1 MTPRDRETTLIPPMR
16 PRPLILNVDDDPANR
31 YVKTRSLQVGE
42 MEVLEADSGA
52 TALELIRQ
60 RQPVLVLLDVNLPD
74 VDGLEVCRRI
84 KTTWPD
90 VIVIQI
96 SATAISSAD
105 KVLGLESGADCYLTT
120 PVEPM
125 ELIAVTRAMLRLRHA
140 EAEAQEASER
150 CRMIVESAVDY
161 AIFTFGLDAK
171 VTTWNSGAQAILG
184 YPPEEIIGEP
194 CAHIFMQ
201 DDIAADVPAAEMR
214 AAHTGASVR
223 AERWHRR
230 RDGTRFWSSGRT
242 VALRDRRGDVA
253 GYLKILYDRSVEKQA
268 RDALEALN
276 TDLEHRV
283 AERTRD
289 LAEANQ
295 RLRAEIVE
303 RERDGEQ
310 IRQLQKMEAL
320 GQLTGGIAHDFNNLL
335 TAILGGLE
343 VTRRRTEDP
352 RSLRLIDSSIS
363 AAQRGAKLIA
373 QLMAF
378 ARKQN
383 LHVEYLPVITLVRE
397 MAELLERSVGTA
409 VRTVYDLAPDTW
421 PVMADANQVQTALLN
436 LAINARDAM
445 PDGGVLRIASNNV
458 EVQHAEADLEPGAY
472 ACLTVQ
478 DNGTGM
484 SEDVK
489 QRLFEPFF
497 TTKDVG
503 KGTGLG
509 LAQVYGFARQ
519 SGGSVRVQSTLGQGT
534 TITILLPRALDQAAD
549 EPAVGAY
556 DTAGS
561 PPR

>member
-1 MTPRDRETTLIPPMR
+1 MNVTQAMR
-16 PRPLILNVDDDPANR
+16 TRPLILNVDDDPANR
-31 YVKTRSLQVGE
+31 YVKTRSLQLGE
-42 MEVLEADSGA
+42 MEVLEADTGA
-52 TALELIRQ
+52 TALDMVR
-60 RQPVLVLLDVNLPD
+60 RCQPVLVLLDVNLPD
-74 VDGLEVCRRI
+74 VGGLEVCRRI
-84 KTTWPD
+84 KTEWPD
-90 VIVIQI
+90 IIVIQI
-96 SATAISSAD
+96 SATAISPAD

-140 EAEAQEASER
+140 ETQAQEASER
-150 CRMIVESAVDY
+150 YRMIVESAVDY
-161 AIFTFGLDAK
+161 AIFTFGLDAR

-194 CAHIFMQ
+194 CSRIFMA
-201 DDIAADVPAAEMR
+201 DDIIADVPEAEMR
-214 AAHTGASVR
+214 AAHSGASVR

-230 RDGTRFWSSGRT
+230 RDGTRFWSSGRM
-242 VALRDRRGDVA
+242 VALRDRRGEVA
-253 GYLKILYDRSVEKQA
+253 GYLKILYDRTVEKQA
-268 RDALEALN
+268 RDSLEALN
-276 TDLEHRV
+276 ADLEARV

-289 LAEANQ
+289 LAEANE
-295 RLRAEIVE
+295 RLRTEIAE
-303 RERDGEQ
+303 RERAAEQ

-363 AAQRGAKLIA
+363 AAQRGAKLIK

-383 LHVEYLPVITLVRE
+383 LHVEYLPLNTLVRE
-397 MAELLERSVGTA
+397 MQELLERSVGGA
-409 VRTVYDLAPDTW
+409 VQMVYELAPDTW

-445 PDGGVLRIASNNV
+445 PDGGTLRIASSNV
-458 EVQHAEADLEPGAY
+458 LVDESDADLAPGAY
-472 ACLTVQ
+472 ASLTVQ

-484 SEDVK
+484 SEEV
-489 QRLFEPFF
+489 QARLFEPFF
-497 TTKDVG
+497 TTKEVG

-509 LAQVYGFARQ
+509 LAQVYGFVRQ
-519 SGGSVRVQSTLGQGT
+519 SDGSVRVQSALGQGT
-534 TITILLPRALDQAAD
+534 TITILLPRAVAEAAD
-549 EPAVGAY
+549 EPAVDAY
-556 DTAGS
+556 HSSDA
-561 PPR
+561 PP